1 MPGTILSTG
10 ESAVKKMNK
19 APVFM
24 ELPFQ
29 TDRVGWEWG
38 KPQTKQEKEGGSKC
52 YKGNEAM

>member
-19 APVFM
+19 GSVFM

-29 TDRVGWEWG
+29 TGLG
-38 KPQTKQEKEGGSKC
+38 GGNHKQKKEKEGGSKC